1 MAGDL
6 PDYTRYIAL
15 NVDLPPSQQ
24 PAGDPGKYQSSP
36 VDVSDGSRTPLLT
49 DVKGRPIVVLY
60 QGAAAENIIQVKP
73 GQYLASPPTLTDSDR
88 VSILTD
94 VNGRVIAKIYQ
105 GTAVSEIL
113 QVTVRPKGGI
123 LAKGS
128 VTSTS
133 SYATVA
139 SRTVTSGKSFQVS
152 KIVVSASKAAWVKYR
167 WNAADISAE
176 RLLDDKTIMI
186 EHFPWDY
193 YSMAGDGAKAF
204 DVRAKYDS
212 EAGTINVEIVGE
224 EVTT

>member
-1 MAGDL
+1 LADL

-15 NVDLPPSQQ
+15 NVDIPAAQQ

-60 QGAAAENIIQVKP
+60 QGAAETNVIQVKP
-73 GQYLASPPTLTDSDR
+73 GRYLASPPDLTDTDR
-88 VSILTD
+88 ISLLTD
-94 VNGRVIAKIYQ
+94 IKGRVIAKIYQ
-105 GTAVSEIL
+105 GTQVSEIL

-139 SRTVTSGKSFQVS
+139 TRTVTTGMSFQVS
-152 KIVVSASKAAWVKYR
+152 KILVSASKAAWVKYR
-167 WNAADISAE
+167 WNAVDISAE

-193 YSMAGDGAKAF
+193 YAMAGDGAKAF
-204 DVRAKYDS
+204 DVQTKYDS